1 MEPIT
6 GIIAAVSAANSAFN
20 AVKKMV
26 AMGREVQDVAGQ
38 LGKWYGAFGDFNR
51 IASEKANKK
60 PSVFKRLLH
69 EGSVEQQALE
79 ITMQRQALIK
89 QEYELKIL
97 IIAHYGES
105 VYNEM
110 LMERIRVQKEREKRE
125 REHRLRQ
132 QNFILNAKY
141 GTAIAFLATA
151 VLALGYY
158 LMEKVGR

>member
-69 EGSVEQQALE
+69 DGSVEQQALE
-79 ITMQRQALIK
+79 ITMQRQALRK

-97 IIAHYGES
+97 IVAHYGES

-141 GTAIAFLATA
+141 GAAIAFLATA
-151 VLALGYY
+151 LIALGYY

>member
-79 ITMQRQALIK
+79 ITMQRQALRK